1 MGIVKSLSAN
11 TRQSEPRILKRNIF
25 TAEVAVQTDS
35 IFPSMQSHDDDA
47 AKEATDEFDS
57 LTAEDLAAILRW
69 NRAIAG
75 DINLSS
81 GELSSCYK
89 TFRSLIRRQLCRG

>member
-11 TRQSEPRILKRNIF
+11 SRQTEPRILKRTIF
-25 TAEVAVQTDS
+25 TAEVAVQTDNVFS
-35 IFPSMQSHDDDA
+35 SVPPQEDEGS
-47 AKEATDEFDS
+47 KEAMDDFDN

-75 DINLSS
+75 DINLTS
-81 GELSSCYK
+81 GALDK
-89 TFRSLIRRQLCRG
+89 TSRD